1 MNNDTFYNELEE
13 LVQDAFDQAFGRKT
27 KTNKTN
33 IMNTELQPET
43 TNELPENLQEVYNV
57 IKGACDPVGR
67 KYILDNVDPMIVSD
81 TNWLITIKALKDLG
95 LVEQTGAK
103 RGTKYTA
110 N

>member
-1 MNNDTFYNELEE
+1 MNDTFYNELEE

-43 TNELPENLQEVYNV
+43 TNELPENLQEAYNV
-57 IKGACDPVGR
+57 IKQAQEPVGR
-67 KYILDNVDPMIVSD
+67 KYILENADSTILND
-81 TNWLITIKALKDLG
+81 TNWLITIQALKDMDM
-95 LVEQTGAK
+95 VEQTGAK